1 MCNLFCKHT
10 RYAILIPRTHIPLSG
25 LADYRR
31 GMRALDTR
39 LRCTCTCMQCGDCNL
54 CDDFPFTV
62 NAVSSCR
69 RRRHQKVAVKVYAA
83 AVLAL
88 QIRQLLNSCQLYK
101 SLHVS
106 NLQCQDSSSFKPVT
120 VELCHMHDHPL
131 IINRTTSLLQ
141 LPFCLEQKL
150 CQFLI

>member
-1 MCNLFCKHT
+1 MQLVLQTYKICN
-10 RYAILIPRTHIPLSG
+10 LIPRAHIPLSG

-31 GMRALDTR
+31 GMSALDTR
-39 LRCTCTCMQCGDCNL
+39 LRCTCIQCGDCMHTCMQCGDCNV

-88 QIRQLLNSCQLYK
+88 QIRQAFEQLPA
-101 SLHVS
+101 V
-106 NLQCQDSSSFKPVT
+106 QKPV
-120 VELCHMHDHPL
+120 
-131 IINRTTSLLQ
+131 
-141 LPFCLEQKL
+141 
-150 CQFLI
+150 